1 MKIRQIQLIGF
12 KSFAEKSTIT
22 FHSGITCIVGPNG
35 CGKSNIVDAFRWV
48 LGEQSAKS
56 LRGDKMEE
64 VIFQGTA
71 QRKPKGMAEVSLS
84 FDKDDFS
91 TDTSSLTDPSQP
103 PKEPQ
108 VTVCRRLYRSG
119 ESEYLI
125 GNRPCRLKDI
135 RDIFLDTGLD
145 VKSYSILDQGRIS
158 DIVNAKPIDRRF
170 IIEEVAGVMKYKV
183 KKAEAI
189 SKLESAKE
197 NLQRVNDI
205 IYEVK
210 RQLSSLD
217 RLVKKAEKYQR
228 LIDELKVLE
237 LRTFKRNHIALTE
250 SLKSLQSELTSLQE
264 LEASHKAQI
273 STLETQSETLTLN
286 LTQKEKS
293 YDTIL
298 KQLTETKTKIAEVEK
313 RLALIKNTTT
323 NDKASIEAI
332 DRQANEAQSKKSE
345 LTERLKEFI
354 QAEQDLLASIKDTAE
369 DFEHRKRLLEQST
382 NQLHALE
389 ASIDAL
395 RKEVFRQNDAL
406 SAKKNEHLAI
416 KTAIDRL
423 AHQKSTATRDIDAI
437 NQEIARINEKIT
449 KAQEELAVKTKEHQK
464 LNTSKSETKEAIN
477 TAEAKLTQLRSKL
490 LSLKEDIASKTARMQ
505 SLKELSVDK
514 GTAELIKEL
523 SATLKYS
530 PALLSDFITVV
541 AGYDQAVEAVLAERT
556 NAIVL
561 KSKQDALIASDL
573 IKKQRLSKTALA
585 IENAP
590 NPKETTIT
598 KELPLKR
605 LSEFVQLQGGVL
617 NASAFDSVYV
627 AQDLETALKLLPE
640 ASEAGLSIVTLQGEL
655 VMPDGSILVG
665 KGKEVL
671 TLKREINQLLE
682 AIEGLKQDIALTEQA
697 IKATEQEISTARETL
712 KGFTTKII
720 TNEREQSLLTQ
731 TIKTSQDEIQR
742 NQRRLNFLHS
752 DLETFEAEQKS
763 LVTALEQKAN
773 EVNSLQAQVDE
784 LNDKLKQEGTTL
796 QLAKKTYSDD
806 LAIVHDLELTL
817 ATTTEKINA
826 VKSDIFNTN
835 EALQDCDERINSAKT
850 NIERLTN
857 KIARLQAES
866 SELEINLKDLILQ
879 ADKLNAEA
887 TTLKAQIDED
897 ATAIKQLNTTLKE
910 LRGKQDAITD
920 KLNTVKNA
928 VFEHTLKIDHLT
940 EAVNQKYAIDITQA
954 EIDYKESSD
963 EADLEAIKRI
973 NEKIQEL
980 GPVSIGSLQEYEE
993 LKNRYE
999 FLTSQ
1004 QEDLTKSIAELEE
1017 AINKINSTTRKKLK
1031 EAFEQLR
1038 VKFSEVFC
1046 TLFGGGK
1053 ADLILTDE
1061 NNILESGI
1069 EIIAQ
1074 PPGKKLQNLSLLSG
1088 GEKALT
1094 SLALL
1099 FAGFLIKPSA
1109 LCILDEADAP
1119 LDESNTVRFTNML
1132 KSLSQNTQ
1140 FIIITHNRLTMQ
1152 SADYIYGITSEEQG
1166 VSKVISLRFSDIDD
1180 TVRIN

>member
-56 LRGDKMEE
+56 LRGDTMQE

-84 FDKDDFS
+84 FDKDDVS
-91 TDTSSLTDPSQP
+91 TEASPTNPHP

-170 IIEEVAGVMKYKV
+170 VIEEVAGVMKYKV

-264 LEASHKAQI
+264 QEASLKAQI
-273 STLETQSETLTLN
+273 SSLETQSETLTLE

-293 YDTIL
+293 YDTL
-298 KQLTETKTKIAEVEK
+298 LEQLTETKTKIAEVEK
-313 RLALIKNTTT
+313 RLALIKNTII

-332 DRQANEAQSKKSE
+332 ERQANEAQIKKSE
-345 LTERLKEFI
+345 LTERLKEYT
-354 QAEQDLLASIKDTAE
+354 QAEQDLLASIKGTAE
-369 DFEHRKRLLEQST
+369 DFEHQKRLLEQST
-382 NQLHALE
+382 NQLNALE

-395 RKEVFRQNDAL
+395 RKEVFRQNDTL

-416 KTAIDRL
+416 KTALDRL
-423 AHQKSTATRDIDAI
+423 EHQKSTATRDIDAI
-437 NQEIARINEKIT
+437 NQEITRITEKIT
-449 KAQEELAVKTKEHQK
+449 KTKEDLSVKNEEHQR
-464 LNTSKSETKEAIN
+464 LNISKSETKEAISA
-477 TAEAKLTQLRSKL
+477 AETKLNQLRSKL

-514 GTAELIKEL
+514 NTAELIKEL
-523 SATLKYS
+523 SATLKYN
-530 PALLSDFITVV
+530 PALLSDFITVQ
-541 AGYDQAVEAVLAERT
+541 AGYDQAVEAVLSERT

-561 KSKQDALIASDL
+561 KDKQDALIASDL
-573 IKKQRLSKTALA
+573 IKKQRLSRTALA
-585 IENAP
+585 ITNLIS
-590 NPKETTIT
+590 PKKTTPSG
-598 KELPLKR
+598 ELPLKR
-605 LSEFVQLQGGVL
+605 LSEFVQLQDNVL
-617 NASAFDSVYV
+617 NISAFDNVCV

-640 ASEAGLSIVTLQGEL
+640 ASQAGLSIVTPQGEF

-671 TLKREINQLLE
+671 IQKREINQLQE
-682 AIEGLKQDIALTEQA
+682 AVAKLKQDIALTEQA
-697 IKATEQEISTARETL
+697 IKGTEQEIATARETL

-720 TNEREQSLLTQ
+720 NNEREQSLLAQ

-742 NQRRLNFLHS
+742 NQRRLNFLQK

-763 LVTALEQKAN
+763 LVTALQQKAN
-773 EVNSLQAQVDE
+773 EINTLQAQVNE
-784 LNDKLKQEGTTL
+784 LNDKLKQESTTL
-796 QLAKKTYSDD
+796 QIAKKTYSDD

-835 EALQDCDERINSAKT
+835 EAIQDCDERIDSAKT

-866 SELEINLKDLILQ
+866 SELEIQLKDLVLQ
-879 ADKLNAEA
+879 ADRLNSKA
-887 TTLKAQIDED
+887 TTLKAQIETD
-897 ATAIKQLNTTLKE
+897 ATAIKQLNATLKE
-910 LRGKQDAITD
+910 LRVKQAAIAD

-928 VFEHTLKIDHLT
+928 VFEHTLKIEHIT
-940 EAVNQKYAIDITQA
+940 EAVNQKYATDINQA
-954 EIDYKESSD
+954 EIDPTESSD

-980 GPVSIGSLQEYEE
+980 GPVSIGSLQEYED
-993 LKNRYE
+993 LKKRYE

-1038 VKFSEVFC
+1038 AKFSEVFS
-1046 TLFGGGK
+1046 TLFAGGK

-1119 LDESNTVRFTNML
+1119 LDESNTLRFTNML
-1132 KSLSQNTQ
+1132 KELSKDTQ
-1140 FIIITHNRLTMQ
+1140 FIVITHNRLTME
-1152 SADYIYGITSEEQG
+1152 SADYIYGITAEEQG
-1166 VSKVISLRFSDIDD
+1166 VSKVISLKFSDIDD